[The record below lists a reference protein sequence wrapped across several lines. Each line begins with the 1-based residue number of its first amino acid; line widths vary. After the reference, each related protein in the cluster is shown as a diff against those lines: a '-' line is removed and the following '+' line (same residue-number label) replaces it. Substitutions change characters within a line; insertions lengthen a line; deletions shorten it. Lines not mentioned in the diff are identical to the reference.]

1 MTPKRFPRCWLT
13 GSGARIARRVSAAA
27 ALPSHRTTPFLPERR
42 YDRAASSTDSGGYRD
57 AGARLRATALN
68 CANPPGERLRTL
80 WAAVVAARELGA
92 SDIVQDQFLKL
103 ARETGLVGDLGRN
116 ADADLRH
123 VIRWAM
129 IDQNP
134 FQ

>member
-1 MTPKRFPRCWLT
+1 MTAPLPPPTVVDTVTR
-13 GSGARIARRVSAAA
+13 
-27 ALPSHRTTPFLPERR
+27 ALDCVRPH
-42 YDRAASSTDSGGYRD
+42 
-57 AGARLRATALN
+57 LN
-68 CANPPGERLRTL
+68 RANPPGERLRTL